1 MQMSEKKGFLS
12 HWIYIVGRWEKLE
25 LSWIFYVPALFPMSN
40 VTQFY
45 KCSSMVFKR
54 VGKTCLIVRV
64 KESDVPHPPWN
75 VKLEIVDS
83 STTFTFHLLGY
94 NQNFYFSL
102 LSWNQKTIK
111 IYTWRGLAGGPQ
123 CAPGP
128 PPHSLALIF
137 FLFQII
143 IIFVATAFLT

>member
-1 MQMSEKKGFLS
+1 MSEKKGFLS

-40 VTQFY
+40 VTQFF
-45 KCSSMVFKR
+45 KCNSMVFKR

-75 VKLEIVDS
+75 VKLEIVVS
-83 STTFTFHLLGY
+83 IRTFTFHLLGY

-111 IYTWRGLAGGPQ
+111 I
-123 CAPGP
+123 
-128 PPHSLALIF
+128 
-137 FLFQII
+137 
-143 IIFVATAFLT
+143 